1 MLRRRIPFVLPS
13 MVTHALTKIA
23 QDRTKGM
30 TAKSSSAIEIDMTHS
45 AANFYFWYFG
55 YPMPL
60 AEDGTRMI

>member
-1 MLRRRIPFVLPS
+1 
-13 MVTHALTKIA
+13 
-23 QDRTKGM
+23 M